1 MTTKIPVELSSTPG
15 IVDGSNATAITIDSS
30 ENVGIGQTSPSSP
43 NGATDFLHIG
53 NSSSTFT
60 SLVLEDNNN
69 TWEIFQNNQLS
80 IRDGTDT
87 RLLIDTSGNVGIG
100 TTSPSATLH
109 LANAGPSIK
118 LEDTDNNSDYEI
130 KNGNGTFRIID
141 TTNSTDRLNI
151 LSSGNVGIGTT
162 SPNEPLTIRSSSEN
176 INCTLLEIGN
186 DVHATNTKD
195 AWMKFV
201 AGVPGADGSW
211 AIGAYPG
218 SFRFAYLGDRSTAP
232 TTASAE
238 VMRLDSSSNLLLGT
252 TASGVGTARHT
263 VYNDASNIA
272 QILVNANGTANGT
285 PVLRLYHYEA
295 NSSTNATQ
303 IQFLNRSG
311 IQVGYIAST
320 GSATAYN
327 TSSDYRLKENVR
339 PIENGLDRL
348 NSLNPVKFD
357 WKKDGT
363 SSEGFIAHEVQEIF
377 SDAISGE
384 KDGEDMQGMDYGRI
398 TPLLVKAIQEQQEQ
412 IEQLKTEI
420 QTLKGE

>member
-1 MTTKIPVELSSTPG
+1 
-15 IVDGSNATAITIDSS
+15 
-30 ENVGIGQTSPSSP
+30 
-43 NGATDFLHIG
+43 
-53 NSSSTFT
+53 
-60 SLVLEDNNN
+60 
-69 TWEIFQNNQLS
+69 
-80 IRDGTDT
+80 
-87 RLLIDTSGNVGIG
+87 
-100 TTSPSATLH
+100 
-109 LANAGPSIK
+109 
-118 LEDTDNNSDYEI
+118 
-130 KNGNGTFRIID
+130 
-141 TTNSTDRLNI
+141 LNI

-162 SPNEPLTIRSSSEN
+162 SPDSLVDIEAVHSQLRLTDSDDSKFVLFSYSGGKLIVRNNSTSTTANQFTLTEDGNFGIGTISPNEPLTIRSSSEN

-186 DVHATNTKD
+186 DLHATNTKD

-327 TSSDYRLKENVR
+327 T
-339 PIENGLDRL
+339 
-348 NSLNPVKFD
+348 
-357 WKKDGT
+357 
-363 SSEGFIAHEVQEIF
+363 
-377 SDAISGE
+377 
-384 KDGEDMQGMDYGRI
+384 
-398 TPLLVKAIQEQQEQ
+398 
-412 IEQLKTEI
+412 
-420 QTLKGE
+420 